1 MKLTELRNLFETQ
14 DFDTILSNLQPV
26 FDEIDE
32 IAEALGEGIGVE
44 ESICLEYLSKLTGY
58 YMYLSPFLNEAKT
71 QKRNNELI
79 RYRELKEEA
88 ESEGKKFISAPA
100 EKEAQIYV
108 AEYRKIRNALQ
119 AYVDACKVGIGSCQ
133 SIVKY
138 KSEEKKYLG
147 AE

>member
-1 MKLTELRNLFETQ
+1 MAGPGNSFDGHVYGGGTIATGGSHDNIRIDYYDRAAIKVARAELIYAKFA
-14 DFDTILSNLQPV
+14 D
-26 FDEIDE
+26 
-32 IAEALGEGIGVE
+32 
-44 ESICLEYLSKLTGY
+44 
-58 YMYLSPFLNEAKT
+58 AKT